1 MTRMHIGFCK
11 GLVGFVCCVAL
22 CATALRAQD
31 AHYWNTHFGERSILL
46 GGAVIGSVTDLSAA
60 YYNPGAIGITTKP
73 RLGLGSQIL
82 EITKLNLDNK
92 REDGHDLSQ
101 FSLIPRPGLV
111 AGQVPFDTNSAFQ
124 WTYVLLTRNRFEF
137 DITDHQTAAFRHS
150 DVVLQENLSETW
162 AGVCISR
169 PITERLGIG
178 VTLFGAYRTHGRLG
192 NALVGKIDS
201 TGASS
206 VSHSSEV
213 QYFSVRTLAKFG
225 LMYTHGDW
233 TAGLTLTTP
242 SIHIYGGGSVYER
255 ITIAGTNND
264 RIAALEQTTL
274 PAIYK
279 SPISIGIGAS
289 HRIDKTR
296 FHFSAEW
303 FAGVPGY
310 ELIDTE
316 PDTIISSTPIRPD
329 VRESLRSVL
338 NFGIGVEYRQSELIA
353 WHGSIVSDFSALDRT
368 EPSTL
373 AIGTWNVVHFSGGI
387 VLSLPQFTLTTGL
400 SYGVGRDGKYFVN
413 RDVDV
418 LDILIGG
425 ESNHPV
431 SLTWHRL
438 KLVGGVAV
446 VLD

>member
-1 MTRMHIGFCK
+1 MIVRRRITLLLVFFAC
-11 GLVGFVCCVAL
+11 GLH
-22 CATALRAQD
+22 AQD

-82 EITKLNLDNK
+82 EITKINLDQA
-92 REDGHDLSQ
+92 RDDGHDLSQ

-137 DITDHQTAAFRHS
+137 DITDHQGTDLRHS

-169 PITERLGIG
+169 PITDRLGVGATI
-178 VTLFGAYRTHGRLG
+178 FGAYRTHSRLG
-192 NALVGKIDS
+192 NVLVGKLDS
-201 TGASS
+201 IGASS

-213 QYFSVRTLAKFG
+213 QYFTARVLAKFG
-225 LMYTHGDW
+225 VMYTHGDW
-233 TAGLTLTTP
+233 TAGLSLTTP

-255 ITIAGTNND
+255 ITIAGTEND
-264 RIAALEQTTL
+264 RIAQLKQTKL
-274 PAIYK
+274 PATYK
-279 SPISIGIGAS
+279 SPISIGIGGS

-310 ELIDTE
+310 DLIDTQ
-316 PDTIISSTPIRPD
+316 PDTILNSKPVRPD

-338 NFGIGVEYRQSELIA
+338 NFGVGVEYQQNDVFA
-353 WHGSIVSDFSALDRT
+353 WHGSIVSDFSALDRN

-373 AIGTWNVVHFSGGI
+373 AIATWNVVHFSGGI

-400 SYGVGRDGKYFVN
+400 SYGVGRDGKYFSN

-418 LDILIGG
+418 LDLLIGG
-425 ESNHPV
+425 DGHGPV
-431 SLTWHRL
+431 SLTWHRM
-438 KLVGGVAV
+438 KLVGGIAV
-446 VLD
+446 VID

>member
-1 MTRMHIGFCK
+1 MF
-11 GLVGFVCCVAL
+11 FVL
-22 CATALRAQD
+22 ATVTFGSLASVTVRAQD

-60 YYNPGAIGITTKP
+60 FYNPGAIGVTTKP

-82 EITKLNLDNK
+82 EISKINLD
-92 REDGHDLSQ
+92 RDRVDGHDLSQ

-137 DITDHQTAAFRHS
+137 DITDHQGTPLRHS

-162 AGVCISR
+162 AGVCVSR
-169 PITERLGIG
+169 PIGDRLGIG
-178 VTLFGAYRTHGRLG
+178 GTIFGAYRTHSRLG
-192 NALVGKIDS
+192 NALVGKLDS
-201 TGASS
+201 NGASS

-213 QYFSVRTLAKFG
+213 QYFTARVLAKFG
-225 LMYTHGDW
+225 VMYTHGDW
-233 TAGLTLTTP
+233 TAGLSLTTP
-242 SIHIYGGGSVYER
+242 SVHIYGGGSVYER
-255 ITIAGTNND
+255 ITIAGTEND
-264 RIAALEQTTL
+264 RIAQLKQTEL
-274 PAIYK
+274 PAYYQ
-279 SPISIGIGAS
+279 SPISIGIGGS

-296 FHFSAEW
+296 LHFSAEW

-310 ELIDTE
+310 DLLDTK
-316 PDTIISSTPIRPD
+316 PDTIVNSTPVRPD
-329 VRESLRSVL
+329 VRENLRSVL
-338 NFGIGVEYRQSELIA
+338 NFGFGVEYRQNDVLS
-353 WHGSIVSDFSALDRT
+353 WHGSVASDFSALDRN

-373 AIGTWNVVHFSGGI
+373 AIATWNIVHFSGGI

-400 SYGVGRDGKYFVN
+400 SYSVGRDGKYFTN

-418 LDILIGG
+418 LDNLVGG
-425 ESNHPV
+425 PEHGPV

-438 KLVGGVAV
+438 KLVGGIAV
-446 VLD
+446 VID